1 MSRAAIRSRDVVR
14 FASVR
19 QMPARARP
27 CGGAFRNA
35 IARVLERVLSIRNLL
50 PSVLGSFSLSLFLLR
65 TAAQSFFGPFAFS
78 LSVLS
83 MPKKPKARR
92 CFTAGLVFTIP
103 GFVLFRF
110 LRAHRPRPPLFSG
123 APPPLRRAANDA
135 AEGCLLHDF
144 EDVCS
149 KKGSFRV
156 ASRRI
161 GCQDDSA
168 FSPEWNSRG
177 NERIQM

>member
-1 MSRAAIRSRDVVR
+1 MSCALPRCGRCLPGHVLAGALSGTPSLEFSSAFSQFETFCRR
-14 FASVR
+14 FSVH
-19 QMPARARP
+19 
-27 CGGAFRNA
+27 FRC
-35 IARVLERVLSIRNLL
+35 R
-50 PSVLGSFSLSLFLLR
+50 FFLLR

-161 GCQDDSA
+161 GCQYDSA